1 MKGYRYVITNPE
13 GLHARIAVNLA
24 KICRDAEGRIVV
36 SAGDRKAD
44 GKEVFAVMNLYAVKG
59 DELVFLVEGGD
70 EEDSG
75 VLRFTALAVNHN
87 RKIFGERHS
96 GYLPVFCLLRL
107 F

>member
-1 MKGYRYVITNPE
+1 MNMDKKMYGGWRR
-13 GLHARIAVNLA
+13 GGNLA
-24 KICRDAEGRIVV
+24 A
-36 SAGDRKAD
+36 
-44 GKEVFAVMNLYAVKG
+44 
-59 DELVFLVEGGD
+59 
-70 EEDSG
+70 DSG